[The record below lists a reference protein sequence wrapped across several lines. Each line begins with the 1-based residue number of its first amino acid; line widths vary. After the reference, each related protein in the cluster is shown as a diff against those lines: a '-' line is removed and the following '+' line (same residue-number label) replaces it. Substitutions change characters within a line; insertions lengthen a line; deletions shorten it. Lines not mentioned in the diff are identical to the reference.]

1 MWFRVQWKCGCNEVN
16 EGMSDML
23 AVGIRDLKSRLS
35 AYIARVKAGERI
47 IVTERGKPV
56 AELIPISPERRALEA
71 MVEQGKLHWSGGK
84 PAGLQGVAVEGESVA
99 DAVIE
104 DRR

>member
-1 MWFRVQWKCGCNEVN
+1 
-16 EGMSDML
+16 ML

-47 IVTERGKPV
+47 IVTERGRPV
-56 AELIPISPERRALEA
+56 AELVPISPERHAIEA
-71 MVEQGKLHWSGGK
+71 MVEQGKLRWSGGK
-84 PAGLQGVAVEGESVA
+84 PTGLKGVETKGESVA